1 VTKIL
6 RFRKSPDT
14 GEDCLCSLCREPIY
28 ITAIRCFGSEN
39 DQGFESNI
47 ITAIKQLRRLEG
59 FDYEE
64 IPGVFSIH
72 LYREFKFKEK

>member
-1 VTKIL
+1 MSETIRYDKD
-6 RFRKSPDT
+6 PDKWQ
-14 GEDCLCSLCREPIY
+14 SLH
-28 ITAIRCFGSEN
+28 TAA
-39 DQGFESNI
+39 ESNI

>member
-1 VTKIL
+1 MSETIRYDKD
-6 RFRKSPDT
+6 PDKWQ
-14 GEDCLCSLCREPIY
+14 SLHMAAE
-28 ITAIRCFGSEN
+28 G
-39 DQGFESNI
+39 NI